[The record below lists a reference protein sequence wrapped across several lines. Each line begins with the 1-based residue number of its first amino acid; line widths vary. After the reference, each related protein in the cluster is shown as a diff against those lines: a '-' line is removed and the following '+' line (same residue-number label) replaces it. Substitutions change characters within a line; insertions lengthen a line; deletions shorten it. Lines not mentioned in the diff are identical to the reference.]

1 MAEPPPTTAANGNG
15 NGTGDDQN
23 SVISEDSDDAPLSAL
38 IVRKPSVEERERG
51 VSLIEERF
59 LADHNND
66 APPQQPPHEVT
77 PEDGF
82 APPLSRAENNTTP
95 PSPGQRFLRPSEL
108 FAQDNRAAVR
118 AEHPGDLDRAV
129 RNRLSEMWRSV
140 DDATRKSYVERAR
153 KVRERARSESQDDDQ
168 PKDPNQPKKKKRSP
182 PPKKKKPPRPPQ
194 PKPPSAA
201 AGLGPGQPVCC
212 ANDPQRRGVVV
223 KQTAGSWLLVR
234 FARGGETKARPSQLR
249 ALRSDEALTEKEKEE
264 LAKPFDPVRDVQDA
278 VDADVR
284 VAAADGGFVGNVFID
299 RDGTERRQFEAYAL
313 PGGGVGARCGVCG
326 LDQVLPES
334 AVADGGRGKVVHA
347 LKSHCGYYAACS
359 MSASNAH
366 IAALQELV
374 AEPLRRG
381 MPGDA
386 ERPQAKPRSGSMKDG
401 DSRPRKRPAAQA
413 ATQALTGRAG
423 IAVVQQI
430 GVGHV
435 STAAPRRV
443 GRAWRTRTNRKR
455 RRRRP

>member
-1 MAEPPPTTAANGNG
+1 MAEPPPTTAA

-66 APPQQPPHEVT
+66 TPQQQPPHEVT

-168 PKDPNQPKKKKRSP
+168 PRDPALQKKKKRSP

-264 LAKPFDPVRDVQDA
+264 LAKPFDPVARGVLLSSTRRWRRCA
-278 VDADVR
+278 VDARASMAWGRSESRASARHDHTTH
-284 VAAADGGFVGNVFID
+284 A
-299 RDGTERRQFEAYAL
+299 
-313 PGGGVGARCGVCG
+313 GARRPGR
-326 LDQVLPES
+326 
-334 AVADGGRGKVVHA
+334 GGRRRA
-347 LKSHCGYYAACS
+347 
-359 MSASNAH
+359 
-366 IAALQELV
+366 
-374 AEPLRRG
+374 RRG
-381 MPGDA
+381 RG
-386 ERPQAKPRSGSMKDG
+386 
-401 DSRPRKRPAAQA
+401 
-413 ATQALTGRAG
+413 
-423 IAVVQQI
+423 
-430 GVGHV
+430 
-435 STAAPRRV
+435 RRV
-443 GRAWRTRTNRKR
+443 RGQRVY
-455 RRRRP
+455 

>member
-1 MAEPPPTTAANGNG
+1 MAEPPPTTAA

-153 KVRERARSESQDDDQ
+153 NFHA
-168 PKDPNQPKKKKRSP
+168 
-182 PPKKKKPPRPPQ
+182 
-194 PKPPSAA
+194 
-201 AGLGPGQPVCC
+201 
-212 ANDPQRRGVVV
+212 
-223 KQTAGSWLLVR
+223 
-234 FARGGETKARPSQLR
+234 
-249 ALRSDEALTEKEKEE
+249 KEKRI
-264 LAKPFDPVRDVQDA
+264 AGVT
-278 VDADVR
+278 
-284 VAAADGGFVGNVFID
+284 NV
-299 RDGTERRQFEAYAL
+299 
-313 PGGGVGARCGVCG
+313 
-326 LDQVLPES
+326 
-334 AVADGGRGKVVHA
+334 
-347 LKSHCGYYAACS
+347 
-359 MSASNAH
+359 
-366 IAALQELV
+366 
-374 AEPLRRG
+374 
-381 MPGDA
+381 
-386 ERPQAKPRSGSMKDG
+386 
-401 DSRPRKRPAAQA
+401 
-413 ATQALTGRAG
+413 
-423 IAVVQQI
+423 
-430 GVGHV
+430 
-435 STAAPRRV
+435 
-443 GRAWRTRTNRKR
+443 
-455 RRRRP
+455 

>member
-1 MAEPPPTTAANGNG
+1 MAETAPTTTANGSN
-15 NGTGDDQN
+15 GDDQN

-66 APPQQPPHEVT
+66 TPPQQPPHEVT

-168 PKDPNQPKKKKRSP
+168 PRDPALQKKKKRSP

-264 LAKPFDPVRDVQDA
+264 LAKPFDPVARGVRRRRGDGVEA
-278 VDADVR
+278 APSMRRRRESVD
-284 VAAADGGFVGNVFID
+284 
-299 RDGTERRQFEAYAL
+299 
-313 PGGGVGARCGVCG
+313 GVGAERVESVGAPSPHHTRRCATSRTPSTRTC
-326 LDQVLPES
+326 
-334 AVADGGRGKVVHA
+334 A
-347 LKSHCGYYAACS
+347 
-359 MSASNAH
+359 
-366 IAALQELV
+366 
-374 AEPLRRG
+374 
-381 MPGDA
+381 
-386 ERPQAKPRSGSMKDG
+386 
-401 DSRPRKRPAAQA
+401 SRPRTADLWATCLLIGMARSGGSSRPTRCPAGAS
-413 ATQALTGRAG
+413 GRDVAS
-423 IAVVQQI
+423 
-430 GVGHV
+430 VGWIKFY
-435 STAAPRRV
+435 RRV
-443 GRAWRTRTNRKR
+443 PWPMVVAGKSCTR
-455 RRRRP
+455 